1 MLMTNAIKELV
12 LMKRHHNPVPTEYRT
27 DREYLRWCNRER
39 RYLEERYRL
48 AVEGFN
54 SCRKLGWKK
63 GCEHYKDQ
71 YESMNEL
78 IFYLNQLRY
87 ELGASV

>member
-1 MLMTNAIKELV
+1 MLIINAIKELM
-12 LMKRHHNPVPTEYRT
+12 LIKSHRNPVPTENRT
-27 DREYLRWCNRER
+27 GREYLRWCNRER

-78 IFYLNQLRY
+78 LFYLNNLRY
-87 ELGASV
+87 ELGAPV

>member
-1 MLMTNAIKELV
+1 MLIVNAVKELK
-12 LMKRHHNPVPTEYRT
+12 LMNGHHNPVPTGDKTGR
-27 DREYLRWCNRER
+27 DFLRWCNRELK
-39 RYLEERYRL
+39 YLEERYRL
-48 AVEGFN
+48 AVEGFD

-63 GCEHYKDQ
+63 GCDHYKDQ

-87 ELGASV
+87 ELGAPV

>member
-1 MLMTNAIKELV
+1 MLIVNAVKELF
-12 LMKRHHNPVPTEYRT
+12 LMNSHHNPLPTEDKT
-27 DREYLRWCNRER
+27 GREYLRWCNRER
-39 RYLEERYRL
+39 SYLEERYRL

-78 IFYLNQLRY
+78 LFYLNKLRC
-87 ELGASV
+87 ELGAPV

>member
-1 MLMTNAIKELV
+1 MLFINAVKELI
-12 LMKRHHNPVPTEYRT
+12 LMKGHHNPIPTENRT
-27 DREYLRWCNRER
+27 TREYLRWCNRER

-48 AVEGFN
+48 AVEGFDR
-54 SCRKLGWKK
+54 CHKLGWKK

-78 IFYLNQLRY
+78 LFYLNRLRC